1 MRRRINSDLWDSE
14 GFLKDVSLWDEE
26 IASTVASKENII
38 LNAEHWDIIYL
49 LRRFYENHQIA
60 PANRALVNLVKN
72 ELGVEKGKSI
82 YLMNLFGGS
91 PAKLASKISGL
102 PRPENCF

>member
-1 MRRRINSDLWDSE
+1 MRRKINSDLWDSE

-26 IASTVASKENII
+26 IARTVASKENII
-38 LNAEHWDIIYL
+38 LNGEHWDIIYL
-49 LRRFYENHQIA
+49 LRRFY
-60 PANRALVNLVKN
+60 ANRALVNLVKH

>member
-1 MRRRINSDLWDSE
+1 MRRKINSDLWDSE
-14 GFLKDVSLWDEE
+14 GFLKDVSFWDEE

-72 ELGVEKGKSI
+72 ELGFEKGKSI

>member
-1 MRRRINSDLWDSE
+1 MRRKINSDLWDSE

-26 IASTVASKENII
+26 IARTAASKENII

-72 ELGVEKGKSI
+72 ELGFEKGKSI